1 MYEEFLGKKDE
12 GNIGRETAD
21 ESLLTCRNYSMTIST
36 MKKLEMRP

>member
-21 ESLLTCRNYSMTIST
+21 EVIAHMQELLDDNFYD
-36 MKKLEMRP
+36 EEA